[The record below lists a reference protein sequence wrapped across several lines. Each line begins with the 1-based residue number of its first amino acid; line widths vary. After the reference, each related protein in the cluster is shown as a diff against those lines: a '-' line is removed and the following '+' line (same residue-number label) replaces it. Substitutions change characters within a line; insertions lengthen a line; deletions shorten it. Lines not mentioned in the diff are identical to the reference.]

1 MLLLSNMKTEI
12 TINPTLITWAIT
24 RAGFDVDKFLDNNP
38 TIQKWIEEVKK
49 PTVKQLENFAH
60 KVHIPFGY
68 LFLPEPP
75 KETIPFPFFRTGNQQ
90 TDKVSLNVFDTIQI
104 LQRRQD
110 WITEYLQDNEQ
121 EPLSFVGRFNENATA
136 NEVVADI
143 RNTLELQPNWAC
155 NFATWEET
163 LAFITNK
170 IEAIGVFINFN
181 GIVENNTHRPIP
193 VDECRG
199 FVLVNQYAPFMF
211 VNAADAKA
219 AQLFTI
225 IHELAHIW
233 LGESAGFDNQ
243 NLMPADDPTEKLCDA
258 IAAEFLVPA
267 SSLIDIWQDK
277 PSIDYARRYFKVS
290 PIVIGRRAMDLGLIT
305 KGEFFTFYKGY
316 MDSFKQ
322 KKENQKGGGDF
333 YATARKRVSVTFAS
347 YVNQAVNQNKLL
359 YRDAYKITGLKGDTY
374 QKFVTQ
380 HLH

>member
-1 MLLLSNMKTEI
+1 MKTEI

-68 LFLPEPP
+68 LFLSEPP

-121 EPLSFVGRFNENATA
+121 EPLSFVGRFNKNATA

-143 RNTLELQPNWAC
+143 RNILELQPNWAC

-181 GIVENNTHRPIP
+181 GVVENNTHRPIS

-199 FVLVNQYAPFMF
+199 FVLVNPYAPFMF

>member
-1 MLLLSNMKTEI
+1 MRTEVK
-12 TINPTLITWAIT
+12 INPNLITWAIA
-24 RAGFDVDKFLDNNP
+24 RAGFDVEKFLENNP
-38 TIQKWIEEVKK
+38 SIQNWIEEVKK
-49 PTVKQLENFAH
+49 PTVKQLEAFATR
-60 KVHIPFGY
+60 VHIPFGY
-68 LFLPEPP
+68 LFMPEPP
-75 KETIPFPFFRTGNQQ
+75 NESIPFPFFRTGNNN

-110 WITEYLQDNEQ
+110 WITDYLIDNDH
-121 EPLSFVGRFNENATA
+121 EPLTFVGKFNENTNA
-136 NEVVADI
+136 NTIVVDI
-143 RNTLELQPNWAC
+143 RNTLSLQANWAC
-155 NFATWEET
+155 NFATFEDT
-163 LAFITNK
+163 LAFITHK
-170 IEAIGVFINFN
+170 IEEIGIFINFN
-181 GIVENNTHRPIP
+181 GVVENNTHRPIS

-199 FVLVNQYAPFMF
+199 FVLVNQHAPFMF
-211 VNAADAKA
+211 INAADAKA

-243 NLMPADDPTEKLCDA
+243 NLLPANDPVEKLCDA

-267 SSLIDIWQDK
+267 SSLIDIWKDK
-277 PSIDYARRYFKVS
+277 PSIEYARRYFKVS
-290 PIVIGRRAMDLGLIT
+290 PIVIARRAMDLGLIT
-305 KGEFFTFYKGY
+305 RGEFFTFYNGY

-322 KKENQKGGGDF
+322 KKENQGSGGDF
-333 YATARKRVSVTFAS
+333 YATARKRVSVSFAT

>member
-1 MLLLSNMKTEI
+1 MKTEI

-49 PTVKQLENFAH
+49 PTIKQLENFAH

-243 NLMPADDPTEKLCDA
+243 NLMPADAPIEKLCDA

-277 PSIDYARRYFKVS
+277 PSIDYAKRFFKVS
-290 PIVIGRRAMDLGLIT
+290 PIVIARRALDLGLISRSA
-305 KGEFFTFYKGY
+305 FFTFYSGY
-316 MDSFKQ
+316 IESFKQ
-322 KKENQKGGGDF
+322 KKESQKGGGDF

>member
-1 MLLLSNMKTEI
+1 MKTEI

-49 PTVKQLENFAH
+49 PTIKQLENFAH

-199 FVLVNQYAPFMF
+199 FVLVNPYAPFMF

-225 IHELAHIW
+225 IHELAHVW

-243 NLMPADDPTEKLCDA
+243 NLMPANDPIEKLCDA

-277 PSIDYARRYFKVS
+277 PSIDHARRYFKVS

-305 KGEFFTFYKGY
+305 KGEFFTFYNGY

-333 YATARKRVSVTFAS
+333 YATARKRLSVTFAS

>member
-1 MLLLSNMKTEI
+1 MLHLLVMKLKI
-12 TINPTLITWAIT
+12 HIQPNLITWAIA
-24 RAGFDVDKFLDNNP
+24 RAGHDVEDFIQSQPKIKKWLDKEESP
-38 TIQKWIEEVKK
+38 TI
-49 PTVKQLENFAH
+49 KQLEKFAA
-60 KVHIPFGY
+60 KLHIPFGY

-121 EPLSFVGRFNENATA
+121 EPLSFVGRFNESATA

-155 NFATWEET
+155 DFATFEDT
-163 LAFITNK
+163 LSFITHK

-181 GIVENNTHRPIP
+181 GVVENNTHRPIP

-199 FVLVNQYAPFMF
+199 FVLVNKYAPFMF
-211 VNAADAKA
+211 INAADAKA

-243 NLMPADDPTEKLCDA
+243 DLLPANDPIEKLCDA
-258 IAAEFLVPA
+258 VAAEFLVPA
-267 SSLIDIWQDK
+267 SSLIEFWQEK
-277 PSIDYARRYFKVS
+277 PSIDYARRFFKVS
-290 PIVIGRRAMDLGLIT
+290 SIVIARRAMDLGLISR
-305 KGEFFTFYKGY
+305 GDFFAFYKGY
-316 MDSFKQ
+316 IESFKN
-322 KKENQKGGGDF
+322 KKENQGSGGDF
-333 YATARKRVSVTFAS
+333 YATARKRVSVSFAT

-359 YRDAYKITGLKGDTY
+359 HRDAYKITGLKGDTY

>member
-1 MLLLSNMKTEI
+1 MKTEI

-38 TIQKWIEEVKK
+38 AIQKWIEEVKK

-110 WITEYLQDNEQ
+110 WITEYLQDNDQ
-121 EPLSFVGRFNENATA
+121 ESLSFVGRFNENATA

-163 LAFITNK
+163 LAFITSK

-181 GIVENNTHRPIP
+181 GIVENNTHRPIS

-199 FVLVNQYAPFMF
+199 FVLVNPYAPFMF

-243 NLMPADDPTEKLCDA
+243 NLMPADAPIEKLCDA

-277 PSIDYARRYFKVS
+277 PSIDYAKRFFKVS
-290 PIVIGRRAMDLGLIT
+290 PIVIARRALDLGLISRGT
-305 KGEFFTFYKGY
+305 FFTFYNGY
-316 MDSFKQ
+316 LESFKQ

>member
-1 MLLLSNMKTEI
+1 MKTEI
-12 TINPTLITWAIT
+12 TINPILITWAIT

-163 LAFITNK
+163 LAFITSK
-170 IEAIGVFINFN
+170 IEEIGVFINFN
-181 GIVENNTHRPIP
+181 GVVENNTHRPIS
-193 VDECRG
+193 VEECRG

-305 KGEFFTFYKGY
+305 RGEFFTFYNGY

-333 YATARKRVSVTFAS
+333 YATTRKRVSVSFAS

-359 YRDAYKITGLKGDTY
+359 YRDAYKITGLKGETY

>member
-1 MLLLSNMKTEI
+1 MKTEI

-38 TIQKWIEEVKK
+38 TIQKWIDEVKK

-68 LFLPEPP
+68 LFLAEPP
-75 KETIPFPFFRTGNQQ
+75 KETIPFPFFRTGNLQ

-121 EPLSFVGRFNENATA
+121 IPLSFVGRYNENATA
-136 NEVVADI
+136 NEVVSDI
-143 RNTLELQPNWAC
+143 RKTLELQPNWAC

-163 LAFITNK
+163 LAFITGK
-170 IEAIGVFINFN
+170 IEEIGVFINFN
-181 GIVENNTHRPIP
+181 GIVENNTHRPIS

-243 NLMPADDPTEKLCDA
+243 NLNPNM
-258 IAAEFLVPA
+258 
-267 SSLIDIWQDK
+267 
-277 PSIDYARRYFKVS
+277 
-290 PIVIGRRAMDLGLIT
+290 
-305 KGEFFTFYKGY
+305 
-316 MDSFKQ
+316 
-322 KKENQKGGGDF
+322 
-333 YATARKRVSVTFAS
+333 VT
-347 YVNQAVNQNKLL
+347 
-359 YRDAYKITGLKGDTY
+359 I
-374 QKFVTQ
+374 
-380 HLH
+380 

>member
-1 MLLLSNMKTEI
+1 MKTEI

-38 TIQKWIEEVKK
+38 IIQKWIEEVKK

-181 GIVENNTHRPIP
+181 GIVENNTHRPIS

-199 FVLVNQYAPFMF
+199 FVLVNPYAPFMF

-243 NLMPADDPTEKLCDA
+243 NLMPADAPIEKLCDA
-258 IAAEFLVPA
+258 IAAEFLVPT

-277 PSIDYARRYFKVS
+277 PSIDYAKRFFKVS
-290 PIVIGRRAMDLGLIT
+290 PIVIARRALDLGLISRSA
-305 KGEFFTFYKGY
+305 FFTFYNGY
-316 MDSFKQ
+316 IESFKQ
-322 KKENQKGGGDF
+322 KKESQKGGGDF

>member
-1 MLLLSNMKTEI
+1 MKTEI

-38 TIQKWIEEVKK
+38 VIQKWIEEVKK

-121 EPLSFVGRFNENATA
+121 EPLSFVGRFNKNATA

-143 RNTLELQPNWAC
+143 RNILELQPNWAC

-181 GIVENNTHRPIP
+181 GIVENNTHRPIS

-243 NLMPADDPTEKLCDA
+243 NLLPANDPIEKLCDA

-267 SSLIDIWQDK
+267 SSLIDIWKDK
-277 PSIDYARRYFKVS
+277 PSIEYARRFFKVS

-305 KGEFFTFYKGY
+305 KGEFFTFYNGY

-322 KKENQKGGGDF
+322 KKENQSGGGDF

>member
-1 MLLLSNMKTEI
+1 MKTEI
-12 TINPTLITWAIT
+12 TINPTLITWAIA

-38 TIQKWIEEVKK
+38 TIQKWIDEIKK
-49 PTVKQLENFAH
+49 PTVKQLEHFAH

-121 EPLSFVGRFNENATA
+121 EPLSFVGRFDENATA

-199 FVLVNQYAPFMF
+199 FVLVNRYAPFMF

-243 NLMPADDPTEKLCDA
+243 NLMPADDPIEKLCDG

-305 KGEFFTFYKGY
+305 NGEFFTFYNGY

-322 KKENQKGGGDF
+322 KKGNQSGGGDF
-333 YATARKRVSVTFAS
+333 YATARKRVSVSFAS